1 MATLIPD
8 DRTLATMSALATLA
22 DRGEE
27 PTLAAI
33 AAEIR
38 NERTWL
44 ARATHRADPRASVA
58 HGAPGRGRA
67 RSVGPGPATPRRPPA
82 PSRR

>member
-58 HGAPGRGRA
+58 HGAPGPRSRA
-67 RSVGPGPATPRRPPA
+67 ICRPGTCDPPATPR
-82 PSRR
+82 S

>member
-1 MATLIPD
+1 MSRASPPPRPRRIRLDPERVDMATLIPD
-8 DRTLATMSALATLA
+8 DRTLATMSALTALA

-38 NERTWL
+38 SERTWL
-44 ARATHRADPRASVA
+44 ARAAHRADPAGISAS
-58 HGAPGRGRA
+58 
-67 RSVGPGPATPRRPPA
+67 PR
-82 PSRR
+82 